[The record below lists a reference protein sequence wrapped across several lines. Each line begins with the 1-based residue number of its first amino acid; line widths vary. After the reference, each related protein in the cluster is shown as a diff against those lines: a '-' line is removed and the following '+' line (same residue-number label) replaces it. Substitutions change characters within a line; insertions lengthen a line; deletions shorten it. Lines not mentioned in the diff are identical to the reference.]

1 MGDDADDW
9 KKKMN
14 EASADAQEHA
24 DELTGDELQAIA
36 GQAEHLSEIFTN
48 LELSDDATYQALVAI
63 VDDATR
69 RNQSIGE
76 IVERV
81 RALGDAVED
90 VVGVIESLSPTEAL
104 STLRKLLK
112 R

>member
-14 EASADAQEHA
+14 EASVDAQERA
-24 DELTGDELQAIA
+24 GELTDDQLQAIA
-36 GQAEHLSEIFTN
+36 GQAEQLSEIFTN
-48 LELSDDATYQALVAI
+48 LELSDDATYHALVAI

-76 IVERV
+76 IVERL

-90 VVGVIESLSPTEAL
+90 VVGVMESLTPAGGL
-104 STLRKLLK
+104 SALRKSLK